1 MAQRKA
7 YEKIVYKAVIFLRL
21 MGIDFGDAR
30 VGIALSD
37 PLGIMSQG
45 YGTLINDGT
54 EHLYEEIQSI
64 VREKEVTTIVIGL
77 PKNMDNTEGFRSV
90 ATKEFAQKL
99 EAFTDAEIKFCDERL
114 TTVSAH
120 GMLSEMNVRG
130 KKRKGVVDTLSAA
143 LILETY
149 MRKNGL

>member
-1 MAQRKA
+1 M
-7 YEKIVYKAVIFLRL
+7 RL

-37 PLGIMSQG
+37 PLGIMAQG
-45 YGTLINDGT
+45 YGTIKNDGT
-54 EHLYEEIQSI
+54 DHLFTDISAI
-64 VREKEVTTIVIGL
+64 IKEKEVTKIVIGL
-77 PKNMDNTEGFRSV
+77 PKNMDGTEGFRSE
-90 ATKEFAQKL
+90 ATKVFAEKL
-99 EAFTDAEIKFCDERL
+99 KSYTDAEIVFADERL

-120 GMLSEMNVRG
+120 GFLSEMNVRG

-149 MRKNGL
+149 MKRTGSSLL